1 MWWASEGRKDRPP
14 WLPIVLH
21 CLQMG
26 VLWRYARL
34 LVPVELRRVKH
45 QVRDLCKTTYFVR
58 QTGIIRPKRSFP
70 YNINCGTFTPKS
82 TKERFFFSGM
92 LRLVHAFC
100 EAAPMLLLQLHILL
114 KDANL
119 ESTNELVGVTPEPTV
134 DEPSGRLAG
143 L

>member
-1 MWWASEGRKDRPP
+1 
-14 WLPIVLH
+14 
-21 CLQMG
+21 
-26 VLWRYARL
+26 
-34 LVPVELRRVKH
+34 
-45 QVRDLCKTTYFVR
+45 
-58 QTGIIRPKRSFP
+58 
-70 YNINCGTFTPKS
+70 
-82 TKERFFFSGM
+82 M

>member
-1 MWWASEGRKDRPP
+1 MA
-14 WLPIVLH
+14 H
-21 CLQMG
+21 
-26 VLWRYARL
+26 
-34 LVPVELRRVKH
+34 LRQNQQKNV
-45 QVRDLCKTTYFVR
+45 
-58 QTGIIRPKRSFP
+58 
-70 YNINCGTFTPKS
+70 
-82 TKERFFFSGM
+82 FFFSGM